1 MNLPQMPKKLTI
13 GVQRFKS
20 YVFIKA
26 YRNSISLCL
35 HCTVLKNQIL
45 LSASSFQDPMKE
57 SSEINQKV
65 NVCIALTIHS
75 PVWIHN
81 SLTVT
86 TLKKREIQNSMTRLN
101 RDLGTAAKTDWRGIE
116 KERGHGPFA

>member
-1 MNLPQMPKKLTI
+1 
-13 GVQRFKS
+13 
-20 YVFIKA
+20 
-26 YRNSISLCL
+26 
-35 HCTVLKNQIL
+35 
-45 LSASSFQDPMKE
+45 MKE

-65 NVCIALTIHS
+65 NVCITLTIHS